1 MTNDPRSLPKLL
13 YIEDNPE
20 SRALVRRMLA
30 RDFIVLEAAD
40 PLDGLELAVDTQPDL
55 VLLDINLPQMS
66 GREVAARLRTLLPNT
81 PLVAYSADDSP
92 QARERTLAAGFAGY
106 IDKASD
112 IDEISKSLLE
122 FLGGKREIV
131 ADVTNFQQDFAS
143 ELVAR
148 LEGKIRELTR
158 SAERNEFLN
167 EQNRRMI
174 ILLQRRQRLLEAGAR
189 VGQIITSILD
199 LDELLNVTVRVVCEE
214 YGFAGA
220 AVFLLDPTGEW
231 AELKAG
237 HKAEFTENRLR
248 VANDPLVGAALRDAK
263 IQITS
268 NEMTLPLIV
277 KDQPLGALSVH
288 SNPEEPLTEDD
299 QAAFQTLANQ
309 AAIAINNAR
318 LLRDLNQANQELLR
332 NKTLQAIATATGEA
346 IHWVGNK
353 AAPIPASAR
362 RVRDDLLEMS
372 TLFRAL
378 LASADEKTRAR
389 PGWFAAQ
396 EVFATLEAV
405 RPAAQ
410 LPAKP
415 LPLGLESILE
425 DLDIIEQ
432 SAKTILD
439 IKEDLIGPARLKNER
454 DIDLAQLVQETVFE
468 MGMPEGA
475 VSLDLAENLPPVY
488 GDARQL
494 GQVFNNLIKNAWEA
508 MSGQADA
515 HIQVR
520 MRPGRGG
527 QVIISE
533 VQDNGPGIPPDLLE
547 KIWVSFF
554 TTKGDR
560 GGTGLGLSACME
572 IVNQARGQISVQS
585 KPGAGA
591 TFIVELPARVGKQI
605 DIIN

>member
-1 MTNDPRSLPKLL
+1 MTNDPRKLPKLL

-20 SRALVRRMLA
+20 SRAMIRRILA
-30 RDFIVLEAAD
+30 RDFIVLEASD

-66 GREVAARLRTLLPNT
+66 GREVAARLRTLLPNI
-81 PLVAYSADDSP
+81 PLVAYSSDESP
-92 QARERTLAAGFAGY
+92 QARERTLAAGFVGY
-106 IDKASD
+106 LDKSSD
-112 IDEISKSLLE
+112 IDSIADSLLE

-131 ADVTNFQQDFAS
+131 ADMGNYQQDFAS
-143 ELVAR
+143 ELVEK

-158 SAERNEFLN
+158 AAERNEFLN

-237 HKAEFTENRLR
+237 HKANFPKSRLR
-248 VANDPLVGAALRDAK
+248 VASDPLVGAAIRQGK
-263 IQITS
+263 IHLTS
-268 NEMTLPLIV
+268 NQMTLPLVV

-309 AAIAINNAR
+309 TAIAINNAR
-318 LLRDLNQANQELLR
+318 LLLDLNQANQELLR

-353 AAPIPASAR
+353 AAPIPASAN

-372 TLFRAL
+372 ALFRAL
-378 LASADEKTRAR
+378 LASADEKTRTH
-389 PGWFAAQ
+389 PGWAAAQ
-396 EVFATLEAV
+396 EIFATLEAA
-405 RPAAQ
+405 RPAFQ

-425 DLDIIEQ
+425 DLEIIEH
-432 SAKTILD
+432 SAQTILD
-439 IKEDLIGPARLKNER
+439 IKEDLIGPARLKNEA
-454 DIDLAQLVQETVFE
+454 DLDLAQLVRETVFE
-468 MGMPEGA
+468 MGLPEGA
-475 VSLDLAENLPPVY
+475 VSLELAENLPPVY

-494 GQVFNNLIKNAWEA
+494 AQVFNNLIKNAWEA
-508 MSGQADA
+508 MSGREDA
-515 HIQVR
+515 HIRVR
-520 MRPGRGG
+520 MRLSEDGKN
-527 QVIISE
+527 IISQ

-547 KIWVSFF
+547 RIWVSFF
-554 TTKGDR
+554 TTKGNR

-572 IVNQARGQISVQS
+572 IVNQARGKISVQS
-585 KPGAGA
+585 TLGSGA
-591 TFIVELPARVGKQI
+591 TFIVTLPISSQK
-605 DIIN
+605 D

>member
-248 VANDPLVGAALRDAK
+248 VANDPLVGAALREAK

-372 TLFRAL
+372 ALFRAL
-378 LASADEKTRAR
+378 LASADEKTRTH
-389 PGWFAAQ
+389 PGWAAAQ

-439 IKEDLIGPARLKNER
+439 IKEDLIGPARLKNES

-468 MGMPEGA
+468 MGMPDGA
-475 VSLDLAENLPPVY
+475 VSLDLAENLPAVY

-508 MSGQADA
+508 MSGQVDA
-515 HIQVR
+515 HIRVR
-520 MRPGRGG
+520 MRLGRGG

-554 TTKGDR
+554 TTKGNR

-572 IVNQARGQISVQS
+572 IVTQARGQISVQS
-585 KPGAGA
+585 RPGAGA
-591 TFIVELPARVGKQI
+591 TFIVELPTSIGRQV
-605 DIIN
+605 DI

>member
-1 MTNDPRSLPKLL
+1 MTTDPRRLPKLL

-20 SRALVRRMLA
+20 SRSLVRRMLA
-30 RDFIVLEAAD
+30 DEFIVLEAD
-40 PLDGLELAVDTQPDL
+40 NPLDGLELAVDTQPDL

-92 QARERTLAAGFAGY
+92 LARERTLAAGFAGY
-106 IDKASD
+106 LDKSIDIEGMA
-112 IDEISKSLLE
+112 ETLRE
-122 FLGGKREIV
+122 FLGGKRETV
-131 ADVTNFQQDFAS
+131 ANAGNYQQDFAS
-143 ELVAR
+143 EVVAR
-148 LEGKIRELTR
+148 LESKIRELTR

-220 AVFLLDPTGEW
+220 AVFLIDASGQW

-237 HKAEFTENRLR
+237 HNANFGADRLR
-248 VANDPLVGAALRDAK
+248 VEEDALVGAAIRQRE

-268 NEMTLPLIV
+268 NEMTLPLVV
-277 KDQPLGALSVH
+277 KDQPVGALSVH

-318 LLRDLNQANQELLR
+318 LLRDLNQANQEILR

-353 AAPIPASAR
+353 AAPIPASTK
-362 RVRDDLLEMS
+362 RVREDLLEMAV
-372 TLFRAL
+372 LFRSL
-378 LASADEKTRAR
+378 LANADKKTRSQ
-389 PGWFAAQ
+389 PGWDAAQ
-396 EVFATLEAV
+396 EIFITLAAA

-410 LPAKP
+410 LPAQP
-415 LPLGLESILE
+415 LPLGLESMLE
-425 DLDIIEQ
+425 DLEIIEQ
-432 SAKTILD
+432 SAQTILD
-439 IKEDLIGPARLKNER
+439 IKEDLIGPARLRSESQ
-454 DIDLAQLVQETVFE
+454 IDLAQLIRKTISE
-468 MGMPEGA
+468 MGLPEQA
-475 VSLDLAENLPPVY
+475 LRLELAENLPPVL

-494 GQVFNNLIKNAWEA
+494 GQVFNNLVKNAWEA
-508 MSGQADA
+508 LAGRADPQITIRVKLDESG
-515 HIQVR
+515 
-520 MRPGRGG
+520 PT
-527 QVIISE
+527 IISE
-533 VQDNGPGIPPDLLE
+533 IQDNGPGIPPDLLE
-547 KIWVSFF
+547 RIWVSFF
-554 TTKGDR
+554 TTKGSH

-572 IVNQARGQISVQS
+572 IVNQARGKISVQS
-585 KPGAGA
+585 APGQGA
-591 TFIVELPARVGKQI
+591 TFTVELPVMES
-605 DIIN
+605 

>member
-1 MTNDPRSLPKLL
+1 MSNDPRKLPKLL
-13 YIEDNPE
+13 YIEDNAE
-20 SRALVRRMLA
+20 SRSLIRRMLG
-30 RDFIVLEAAD
+30 RQFIILEAD
-40 PLDGLELAVDTQPDL
+40 NPLDGLELAVDTQPDL

-81 PLVAYSADDSP
+81 PLVAYSSDDAP

-106 IDKASD
+106 LDKSSD
-112 IDEISKSLLE
+112 VDEIATALLE
-122 FLGGKREIV
+122 FLGGKRETV
-131 ADVTNFQQDFAS
+131 EDVSNYQQDFAS

-148 LEGKIRELTR
+148 LEGNIRELTR
-158 SAERNEFLN
+158 AAERNEFLN

-199 LDELLNVTVRVVCEE
+199 LDELLNVTVQVVCEE
-214 YGFAGA
+214 YGFARA
-220 AVFLLDPTGEW
+220 AVFLLEASGEW

-237 HKAEFTENRLR
+237 HNAEFSASRLR
-248 VANDPLVGAALRDAK
+248 VATDPLVGAAIRQGK
-263 IQITS
+263 IHITS
-268 NEMTLPLIV
+268 NEMTLPLLV
-277 KDQPLGALSVH
+277 KGHALGALTVH

-353 AAPIPASAR
+353 AAPIPASAK

-372 TLFRAL
+372 ALFRAL
-378 LASADEKTRAR
+378 LANADEKTRAH
-389 PGWFAAQ
+389 PNWAAAQ
-396 EVFATLEAV
+396 EVFSTLETLS
-405 RPAAQ
+405 PEFQ
-410 LPAKP
+410 LPKRP

-439 IKEDLIGPARLKNER
+439 IKEDLIGPARLKKEA
-454 DIDLAQLVQETVFE
+454 DIDLAQLVRSTVFE
-468 MGMPEGA
+468 MGLPDGA
-475 VSLDLAENLPPVY
+475 ISLELADNLPAIY
-488 GDARQL
+488 GDSRQL

-508 MSGQADA
+508 MSGQTDA
-515 HIQVR
+515 HIWVR
-520 MRPGRGG
+520 MYLAEDG
-527 QVIISE
+527 QNIVSR

-554 TTKGDR
+554 TTKGNR

-572 IVNQARGQISVQS
+572 IVNQARGKISVES
-585 KPGAGA
+585 TPGNGA
-591 TFIVELPARVGKQI
+591 TFIVTLPISSQSA
-605 DIIN
+605 DL

>member
-1 MTNDPRSLPKLL
+1 MTSDPRSLPKLL

-20 SRALVRRMLA
+20 SRALIRRMLA
-30 RDFIVLEAAD
+30 RDFIVLEAGD

-66 GREVAARLRTLLPNT
+66 GREVAARLRTLLPDT

-106 IDKASD
+106 LDKASD
-112 IDEISKSLLE
+112 IDTIAESLLE
-122 FLGGKREIV
+122 FLGGKRETLED
-131 ADVTNFQQDFAS
+131 AGHFQQDFAS

-167 EQNRRMI
+167 EQNKRMI
-174 ILLQRRQRLLEAGAR
+174 VLLQRRQRLLEAGAR
-189 VGQIITSILD
+189 VGQVITSILD
-199 LDELLNVTVRVVCEE
+199 LDELLNVSVRAVCEE
-214 YGFAGA
+214 YGFASA
-220 AVFLLDPTGEW
+220 AVFLLDAAGEW

-237 HKAEFTENRLR
+237 HNVEFTENRLR
-248 VANDPLVGAALRDAK
+248 VASDPLVGAAIREAK
-263 IQITS
+263 IHLTS
-268 NEMTLPLIV
+268 NEMTLPLVV
-277 KDQPLGALSVH
+277 KGEALGALSIR
-288 SNPEEPLTEDD
+288 SNPDEPLTEDD

-318 LLRDLNQANQELLR
+318 LLRDLNEANEEILR

-353 AAPIPASAR
+353 AAPIPASAS

-372 TLFRAL
+372 ALFRAL
-378 LASADEKTRAR
+378 LASADEKTRAH
-389 PGWFAAQ
+389 PGWAAAQ
-396 EVFATLEAV
+396 EVFATLESA
-405 RPAAQ
+405 RPDKQ
-410 LPAKP
+410 LPDNP
-415 LPLGLESILE
+415 LPLGLESMLE

-432 SAKTILD
+432 SAQTILD
-439 IKEDLIGPARLKNER
+439 IKEDLIGPARLKSEAE
-454 DIDLAQLVQETVFE
+454 IDLAQLVRGTIFE
-468 MGMPEGA
+468 MGLPDGA
-475 VSLDLAENLPPVY
+475 VSLELAEGLPPVF

-494 GQVFNNLIKNAWEA
+494 GQVFNNLVKNAWEA
-508 MSGQADA
+508 MNGQADA
-515 HIQVR
+515 HIRVR
-520 MRPGRGG
+520 MRLAKDRKN
-527 QVIISE
+527 ILSE

-554 TTKGDR
+554 TTKGSR

-572 IVNQARGQISVQS
+572 IVNQARGKISVES
-585 KPGAGA
+585 IPGKGA
-591 TFIVELPARVGKQI
+591 TFTVVLPVSEKSSPSSA
-605 DIIN
+605 

>member
-1 MTNDPRSLPKLL
+1 
-13 YIEDNPE
+13 
-20 SRALVRRMLA
+20 
-30 RDFIVLEAAD
+30 
-40 PLDGLELAVDTQPDL
+40 
-55 VLLDINLPQMS
+55 
-66 GREVAARLRTLLPNT
+66 
-81 PLVAYSADDSP
+81 
-92 QARERTLAAGFAGY
+92 
-106 IDKASD
+106 
-112 IDEISKSLLE
+112 
-122 FLGGKREIV
+122 
-131 ADVTNFQQDFAS
+131 
-143 ELVAR
+143 
-148 LEGKIRELTR
+148 
-158 SAERNEFLN
+158 
-167 EQNRRMI
+167 
-174 ILLQRRQRLLEAGAR
+174 
-189 VGQIITSILD
+189 
-199 LDELLNVTVRVVCEE
+199 
-214 YGFAGA
+214 
-220 AVFLLDPTGEW
+220 
-231 AELKAG
+231 
-237 HKAEFTENRLR
+237 
-248 VANDPLVGAALRDAK
+248 
-263 IQITS
+263 
-268 NEMTLPLIV
+268 MTLPLIV

-372 TLFRAL
+372 ALFRAL
-378 LASADEKTRAR
+378 LASADEKTRAH
-389 PGWFAAQ
+389 PGWAAAQ
-396 EVFATLEAV
+396 EVFATLETI
-405 RPAAQ
+405 RPATQ
-410 LPAKP
+410 LPEKP

-439 IKEDLIGPARLKNER
+439 IKEDLIGPARLKNES

-468 MGMPEGA
+468 MGMPDGA
-475 VSLDLAENLPPVY
+475 VSLDLAENLPAVY

-508 MSGQADA
+508 MSGQVDA
-515 HIQVR
+515 HIRVR
-520 MRPGRGG
+520 MRLGRGG

-554 TTKGDR
+554 TTKGNR

-572 IVNQARGQISVQS
+572 IVTQARGQISVQS

-591 TFIVELPARVGKQI
+591 TFIVELPASIGRQV
-605 DIIN
+605 DI

>member
-1 MTNDPRSLPKLL
+1 MTSDPRSLPKLL

-20 SRALVRRMLA
+20 SRALIRRMLA

-66 GREVAARLRTLLPNT
+66 GREVAARLRTLLPDT

-106 IDKASD
+106 LDKASD
-112 IDEISKSLLE
+112 IDTIAESLLE
-122 FLGGKREIV
+122 FLGGKRETLED
-131 ADVTNFQQDFAS
+131 AGHFQQDFAS

-167 EQNRRMI
+167 EQNKRMI
-174 ILLQRRQRLLEAGAR
+174 VLLQRRQRLLEAGAR
-189 VGQIITSILD
+189 VGQVITSILD
-199 LDELLNVTVRVVCEE
+199 LDELLNVSVRAVCEE
-214 YGFAGA
+214 YGFASA
-220 AVFLLDPTGEW
+220 AVFLLDAAGEW

-237 HKAEFTENRLR
+237 HNAAFTENRLR
-248 VANDPLVGAALRDAK
+248 VASDPLVGAAIREGAIHL
-263 IQITS
+263 TS
-268 NEMTLPLIV
+268 NEMTLPLVV
-277 KDQPLGALSVH
+277 KGQALGALSIR

-318 LLRDLNQANQELLR
+318 LLRDLNEANEEILR

-353 AAPIPASAR
+353 AAPIPASAG
-362 RVRDDLLEMS
+362 RVRDDLLEMAA
-372 TLFRAL
+372 LFRAL
-378 LASADEKTRAR
+378 LSSADEKTRAHL
-389 PGWFAAQ
+389 GWAAAQ

-405 RPAAQ
+405 RPDKQ
-410 LPAKP
+410 LPGSP

-432 SAKTILD
+432 SAQTILD
-439 IKEDLIGPARLKNER
+439 IKEDLIGPARLKQETE
-454 DIDLAQLVQETVFE
+454 IDLARLVRDTVFE
-468 MGMPEGA
+468 MGLPDGA
-475 VSLDLAENLPPVY
+475 VSLELAESLPPVF

-494 GQVFNNLIKNAWEA
+494 GQVFNNLVKNAWEA
-508 MSGQADA
+508 MNGQADA
-515 HIQVR
+515 HIRVR
-520 MRPGRGG
+520 MRLAKDGKN
-527 QVIISE
+527 ILSE
-533 VQDNGPGIPPDLLE
+533 VQDNGPGIPPNLLE

-554 TTKGDR
+554 TTKGSR

-572 IVNQARGQISVQS
+572 IVNQARGKISVES
-585 KPGAGA
+585 IPGKGA
-591 TFIVELPARVGKQI
+591 TFTVVLPVSEKSSPSSA
-605 DIIN
+605 

>member
-20 SRALVRRMLA
+20 SRALIRRMLA

-40 PLDGLELAVDTQPDL
+40 PLDGLELAVDTQPNL

-106 IDKASD
+106 LDKSTD
-112 IDEISKSLLE
+112 IETMAESLLE

-131 ADVTNFQQDFAS
+131 EDASNYQQDFAS

-189 VGQIITSILD
+189 VGQVITSILD
-199 LDELLNVTVRVVCEE
+199 LDELLNVSVRAVCEE
-214 YGFAGA
+214 YGFASA
-220 AVFLLDPTGEW
+220 AVFLLDATGEW

-237 HKAEFTENRLR
+237 HNAEFIENRLR
-248 VANDPLVGAALRDAK
+248 VASDPLVGAAIREAAIHL
-263 IQITS
+263 TS
-268 NEMTLPLIV
+268 NEMTLPLVV
-277 KDQPLGALSVH
+277 KGQALGALSIR
-288 SNPEEPLTEDD
+288 SNPDEPLTEDD

-318 LLRDLNQANQELLR
+318 LLRDLNEANQEILR

-353 AAPIPASAR
+353 AAPIPASAS
-362 RVRDDLLEMS
+362 RVRDDLLEM
-372 TLFRAL
+372 TALFRAL
-378 LASADEKTRAR
+378 LASADEKTRAH
-389 PGWFAAQ
+389 PGWAAAQ
-396 EVFATLEAV
+396 EAFATLESA
-405 RPAAQ
+405 RPGLQ
-410 LPAKP
+410 LSGNP
-415 LPLGLESILE
+415 LPLGLESMLE

-432 SAKTILD
+432 SAQTILD
-439 IKEDLIGPARLKNER
+439 IKEDLIGPARLKSEAQ
-454 DIDLAQLVQETVFE
+454 IDLAQLVRDTIYE
-468 MGMPEGA
+468 MGLPDGA
-475 VSLDLAENLPPVY
+475 VSLELAEGLPPVF

-494 GQVFNNLIKNAWEA
+494 GQVFNNLVKNAWEA

-515 HIQVR
+515 HIRVR
-520 MRPGRGG
+520 MRLASDGKN
-527 QVIISE
+527 ILSE

-554 TTKGDR
+554 TTKGSR

-572 IVNQARGQISVQS
+572 IVNQAQGKISVES
-585 KPGAGA
+585 TIGKGA
-591 TFIVELPARVGKQI
+591 TFSIILPVSEKSHPSSA
-605 DIIN
+605 

>member
-237 HKAEFTENRLR
+237 YKAEFTENRLR
-248 VANDPLVGAALRDAK
+248 VANDPLVGAALREAK

-372 TLFRAL
+372 ALFRAL
-378 LASADEKTRAR
+378 LASADEKTRAH
-389 PGWFAAQ
+389 PGWAAAQ
-396 EVFATLEAV
+396 EVFATLEAI

-410 LPAKP
+410 LPEKP

-439 IKEDLIGPARLKNER
+439 IKEDLIGPARLKNES

-468 MGMPEGA
+468 MGMPDGA
-475 VSLDLAENLPPVY
+475 VSLDLAENLPAVY

-515 HIQVR
+515 HIRVR
-520 MRPGRGG
+520 MRLGRGG

-554 TTKGDR
+554 TTKGNR

-591 TFIVELPARVGKQI
+591 TFIVELPASIGKQV
-605 DIIN
+605 DI

>member
-66 GREVAARLRTLLPNT
+66 GREVAARLRTLLPKT

-131 ADVTNFQQDFAS
+131 ADVSNFQQDFAS

-248 VANDPLVGAALRDAK
+248 VANDPLVGAALREAK

-372 TLFRAL
+372 ALFRAL
-378 LASADEKTRAR
+378 LASADEKTRAH
-389 PGWFAAQ
+389 PGWAAAQ
-396 EVFATLEAV
+396 EVFATLEAI

-439 IKEDLIGPARLKNER
+439 IKEDLIGPARLKNES

-468 MGMPEGA
+468 MGMPDGA
-475 VSLDLAENLPPVY
+475 VSLDLAENLPAVY

-508 MSGQADA
+508 MSGQVDA
-515 HIQVR
+515 HIRVR
-520 MRPGRGG
+520 MRLGRGG
-527 QVIISE
+527 HVIISE

-554 TTKGDR
+554 TTKGNR

-591 TFIVELPARVGKQI
+591 TFIVELPASIGKQV
-605 DIIN
+605 DI

>member
-1 MTNDPRSLPKLL
+1 MTSDPRSLPKLL
-13 YIEDNPE
+13 YIEDSPE
-20 SRALVRRMLA
+20 SRALIRRMLA

-66 GREVAARLRTLLPNT
+66 GREVAARLRTLLPDT

-106 IDKASD
+106 LDKASD
-112 IDEISKSLLE
+112 IDTIAESLLE

-131 ADVTNFQQDFAS
+131 EDASNYQQDFAS

-189 VGQIITSILD
+189 VGQVITSILD
-199 LDELLNVTVRVVCEE
+199 LDELLNVSVRAVCEE
-214 YGFAGA
+214 YGFASA
-220 AVFLLDPTGEW
+220 AVFLLDAAGEW

-237 HKAEFTENRLR
+237 HNVEFTENRLR
-248 VANDPLVGAALRDAK
+248 VESDPLVGAAIREAK
-263 IQITS
+263 IHITS
-268 NEMTLPLIV
+268 NEMTLPLVV
-277 KDQPLGALSVH
+277 KGQALGALSIR
-288 SNPEEPLTEDD
+288 SNPDEPLTEDD

-318 LLRDLNQANQELLR
+318 LLRDLNEANQEILR

-353 AAPIPASAR
+353 AAPIPASAN
-362 RVRDDLLEMS
+362 RVRDDLLEM
-372 TLFRAL
+372 TALFRAL
-378 LASADEKTRAR
+378 LASADEKTRAH
-389 PGWFAAQ
+389 PGWAAAQ
-396 EVFATLEAV
+396 EAFATLEAV
-405 RPAAQ
+405 RPDKQ
-410 LPAKP
+410 LPDNP
-415 LPLGLESILE
+415 LPLGLESMLE

-432 SAKTILD
+432 SAQTILD
-439 IKEDLIGPARLKNER
+439 IKEDLIGPARLKSEAE
-454 DIDLAQLVQETVFE
+454 IDLARLVRETIFE
-468 MGMPEGA
+468 MGLPDGA
-475 VSLDLAENLPPVY
+475 VSLELAEGLPPVF

-494 GQVFNNLIKNAWEA
+494 GQVFNNLVKNAWEA
-508 MSGQADA
+508 MSGQPDA
-515 HIQVR
+515 HIRVR
-520 MRPGRGG
+520 MRLAGDGKT
-527 QVIISE
+527 ILSE

-554 TTKGDR
+554 TTKGSR

-572 IVNQARGQISVQS
+572 IVNQARGKISVES
-585 KPGAGA
+585 IPGKGA
-591 TFIVELPARVGKQI
+591 TFTVVLPVSEKSSPSPA
-605 DIIN
+605 

>member
-1 MTNDPRSLPKLL
+1 MTDDPRTLPKLL
-13 YIEDNPE
+13 YIEDNIE
-20 SRALVRRMLA
+20 SRALIRRMLA
-30 RDFIVLEAAD
+30 RDFIVLEADD

-66 GREVAARLRTLLPNT
+66 GREVAARLRTLLPNI
-81 PLVAYSADDSP
+81 PLVAYSSDDSP
-92 QARERTLAAGFAGY
+92 QARERTLAAGFVGY
-106 IDKASD
+106 LDKSSD
-112 IDEISKSLLE
+112 IDNIAEALLE
-122 FLGGKREIV
+122 FLGGKRETV
-131 ADVTNFQQDFAS
+131 ADMGSFQQDFAS

-158 SAERNEFLN
+158 SAERNEFLI

-237 HKAEFTENRLR
+237 HNANFTVDRLR
-248 VANDPLVGAALRDAK
+248 VESDPLVGKAIRQGK
-263 IQITS
+263 IHITS
-268 NEMTLPLIV
+268 NEMTLPLLV

-288 SNPEEPLTEDD
+288 SNPEEPLTDDD

-318 LLRDLNQANQELLR
+318 LLRDLNQANQEILR

-353 AAPIPASAR
+353 AAPIPASAK
-362 RVRDDLLEMS
+362 RVREDLLEMS
-372 TLFRAL
+372 GLFRAL
-378 LASADEKTRAR
+378 LNSADEKTRAH
-389 PGWFAAQ
+389 PGWAAAQ
-396 EVFATLEAV
+396 EVFSTLETT
-405 RPAAQ
+405 RPEFQ
-410 LPAKP
+410 LPARP

-439 IKEDLIGPARLKNER
+439 IKEDLIGPARLKSEAEIN
-454 DIDLAQLVQETVFE
+454 LAQLVRDAVFE
-468 MGMPEGA
+468 MGLPDGA
-475 VSLDLAENLPPVY
+475 VSLELAENLPPIL

-494 GQVFNNLIKNAWEA
+494 AQVFNNLVKNGWEA
-508 MSGQADA
+508 MAGQADA
-515 HIQVR
+515 HIWVR
-520 MRPGRGG
+520 MHLAEDG
-527 QVIISE
+527 QSIISRIE
-533 VQDNGPGIPPDLLE
+533 DNGPGIPPDLLE

-554 TTKGDR
+554 TTKGNR

-572 IVNQARGQISVQS
+572 IVNQASGKISVES
-585 KPGAGA
+585 SVGNGA
-591 TFIVELPARVGKQI
+591 TFIVTLPVSTGKKA
-605 DIIN
+605 DL

>member
-112 IDEISKSLLE
+112 INEISKSLLE

-248 VANDPLVGAALRDAK
+248 VANDPLVGAALREAK

-332 NKTLQAIATATGEA
+332 TKTLQAIATATGEA

-372 TLFRAL
+372 ALFRAL
-378 LASADEKTRAR
+378 LAPADEKTRAHS
-389 PGWFAAQ
+389 GWAAAQ
-396 EVFATLEAV
+396 EVFATLEAIH
-405 RPAAQ
+405 PAAQ
-410 LPAKP
+410 LPEKP

-439 IKEDLIGPARLKNER
+439 IKEDLIGPARLKNES

-468 MGMPEGA
+468 MGMPDGA
-475 VSLDLAENLPPVY
+475 VSLDLAENLPAVY

-508 MSGQADA
+508 MSGQVDA
-515 HIQVR
+515 HIRVR
-520 MRPGRGG
+520 MRLGRGG

-554 TTKGDR
+554 TTKGNR

-572 IVNQARGQISVQS
+572 IVTQARGQISVQS
-585 KPGAGA
+585 RPGAGA
-591 TFIVELPARVGKQI
+591 TFIVELPTSIGRQV
-605 DIIN
+605 DI

>member
-220 AVFLLDPTGEW
+220 AVF
-231 AELKAG
+231 
-237 HKAEFTENRLR
+237 F
-248 VANDPLVGAALRDAK
+248 
-263 IQITS
+263 
-268 NEMTLPLIV
+268 
-277 KDQPLGALSVH
+277 
-288 SNPEEPLTEDD
+288 
-299 QAAFQTLANQ
+299 
-309 AAIAINNAR
+309 
-318 LLRDLNQANQELLR
+318 
-332 NKTLQAIATATGEA
+332 
-346 IHWVGNK
+346 
-353 AAPIPASAR
+353 
-362 RVRDDLLEMS
+362 
-372 TLFRAL
+372 
-378 LASADEKTRAR
+378 AR
-389 PGWFAAQ
+389 P
-396 EVFATLEAV
+396 
-405 RPAAQ
+405 
-410 LPAKP
+410 
-415 LPLGLESILE
+415 
-425 DLDIIEQ
+425 
-432 SAKTILD
+432 
-439 IKEDLIGPARLKNER
+439 
-454 DIDLAQLVQETVFE
+454 
-468 MGMPEGA
+468 
-475 VSLDLAENLPPVY
+475 
-488 GDARQL
+488 
-494 GQVFNNLIKNAWEA
+494 
-508 MSGQADA
+508 
-515 HIQVR
+515 
-520 MRPGRGG
+520 
-527 QVIISE
+527 
-533 VQDNGPGIPPDLLE
+533 NG
-547 KIWVSFF
+547 
-554 TTKGDR
+554 
-560 GGTGLGLSACME
+560 
-572 IVNQARGQISVQS
+572 
-585 KPGAGA
+585 
-591 TFIVELPARVGKQI
+591 
-605 DIIN
+605 